1 MNNNETNA
9 KVGRP
14 AAEGRRHQYVVAD
27 DVHQWIFEHGGSKYL
42 TDTIR
47 AIMAV
52 SPDKQEGTAK
62 SERQRVWPYIS
73 ARKFDEESDCD
84 GSILTFDA
92 REVESYQFWAPEE
105 GGDLE
110 EDAIIIFF
118 KSGTFQAVYA
128 KLDFGNPIADNVAA
142 AIDAVKYDQFWF
154 EAD

>member
-1 MNNNETNA
+1 MNTNETNA

-73 ARKFDEESDCD
+73 ARRFDKYNGCD
-84 GSILTFDA
+84 GSILNFDA
-92 REVESYQFWAPEE
+92 REVESYQFLGPEE
-105 GGDLE
+105 GDDSE
-110 EDAIIIFF
+110 EVVMIRF
-118 KSGTFQAVYA
+118 KSGTGLDVYA

>member
-52 SPDKQEGTAK
+52 SPYKQEGTTK
-62 SERQRVWPYIS
+62 SERQRVWPYVTALRDS
-73 ARKFDEESDCD
+73 GCKYDVVV
-84 GSILTFDA
+84 FDA
-92 REVESYQFWAPEE
+92 REVESYVVLEQEKGDEPKEE
-105 GGDLE
+105 VVM
-110 EDAIIIFF
+110 ISF
-118 KSGTFQAVYA
+118 KSGNRLSVYA
-128 KLDFGNPIADNVAA
+128 KLDIGNPIADNVAA

>member
-14 AAEGRRHQYVVAD
+14 AAEGRKHQYVVPD
-27 DVHQWIFEHGGSKYL
+27 DVHQWIFGHGGSKYL

-73 ARKFDEESDCD
+73 ARRFDEENVYD
-84 GSILTFDA
+84 GSILNFDA
-92 REVESYQFWAPEE
+92 REVESYQYWEPEE
-105 GGDLE
+105 GDEPE
-110 EDAIIIFF
+110 EDVMMLFF
-118 KSGTFQAVYA
+118 KSGARLSVYA
-128 KLDFGNPIADNVAA
+128 KLNIGHPIADNVAD